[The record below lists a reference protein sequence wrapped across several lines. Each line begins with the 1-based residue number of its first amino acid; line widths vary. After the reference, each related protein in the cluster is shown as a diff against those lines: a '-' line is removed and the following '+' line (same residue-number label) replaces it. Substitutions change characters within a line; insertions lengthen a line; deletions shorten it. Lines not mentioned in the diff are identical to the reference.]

1 MLTPSHWTDKPV
13 GARSRGAAAAELTR
27 TLTGVELMEWQRA
40 VLDVAFSYDPAT
52 GLWCFPT
59 VVVSV
64 PRQNGKTVGVIKP
77 AVFDRLAFT
86 TGERTLATSHTLAAA
101 RDILFNPVTADLAPF
116 VSTSRAAQGAGAK
129 LGPVTIRYAMGG
141 ELVRVNRRPAARSS
155 EFRLIAPTPKASHGY
170 SAATVLIDEAWAFET
185 DELEQAITPTQT
197 AQRNPQLIVV
207 STAGHEGSRFLRRL
221 VELGRADA
229 PGVCYLEWAAPDGA
243 DPSDPATWA
252 AANPAYGVTIT
263 ERVMRTIF
271 DRMAPTDLA
280 GFERAHLNRWTGS
293 VTPTIP
299 AHSWLACRAAAPS
312 YVDRDTPIAFGADVA
327 LDRSAAA
334 IGVAIARPDG
344 RVAVELVKT
353 GDGTEWLA
361 GELAGLVT
369 RHAGRRLVVD
379 RIGPMAPVVAQ
390 LERDRVPHT
399 LIKTHEY
406 TAASAGFLDA
416 VTGGNLTH
424 PADPDLDRAV
434 GAASQRTIGEAWAW
448 GRRASSANIA
458 PLVAVTL
465 ARWGLVAAP
474 PTETPRVLY

>member
-1 MLTPSHWTDKPV
+1 MLTPTHWTDKPA
-13 GARSRGAAAAELTR
+13 GARTRGPAATKLVRA
-27 TLTGVELMEWQRA
+27 LTGTELMEWQRA
-40 VLDVAFSYDPAT
+40 ALDVAFAYDPSS

-64 PRQNGKTVGVIKP
+64 PRQNGKTIGVMKP
-77 AVFDRLAFT
+77 AVLDRLMFT
-86 TGERTLATSHTLAAA
+86 EGERTLGTSHKLAGA
-101 RDILFNPVTADLAPF
+101 RDVLFNPLAADLSPYAGTGRTVGP
-116 VSTSRAAQGAGAK
+116 GAR
-129 LGPVTIRYAMGG
+129 LGSLTIKYSMGS
-141 ELVRVNRRPAARSS
+141 ETIRVNRRPASRTS
-155 EFRLIAPTPKASHGY
+155 EFRLIAPTPKAAHGY

-229 PGVCYLEWAAPDGA
+229 PGVAYLEWSAPADA
-243 DPSDPATWA
+243 DPHDPATWA

-263 ERVMRTIF
+263 ERVMRSIH
-271 DRMAPTDLA
+271 DRMVAGGELA

-293 VTPTIP
+293 VAPTIP
-299 AHSWLACRAAAPS
+299 AHAWLACRAAAPS
-312 YVDRDTPIAFGADVA
+312 YVDRETPIAFGADVA

-334 IGVAIARPDG
+334 VGAAIARPDG

-361 GELAGLVT
+361 GELAGLVA
-369 RHAGRRLVVD
+369 RHPGRRLVVD
-379 RIGPMAPVVAQ
+379 RIGPMAPIVAM

-399 LIKTHEY
+399 LVRTADY

-416 VTGGNLTH
+416 VTAGQLTH
-424 PADPDLDRAV
+424 PADPDLDAAV
-434 GAASQRTIGEAWAW
+434 AAASQRAIGEAWAW

-465 ARWGLVAAP
+465 ARWGLISP
-474 PTETPRVLY
+474 PPFETPRVLY